1 MWSPPQAGENEFR
14 TLENTI
20 YLVEIAWRTIQ
31 DSLRQQQQVP
41 PSSKQGS
48 LEKISKTSVGNVKFW
63 DQIGQNECAEG
74 VLIVKCPFPGS
85 KVRNGG
91 PDRFQSTLQKS
102 GVKTLFENVRCKK
115 VHNPYRP
122 PGGVG
127 GWSRTLLILG
137 SVSRTLLIKHPM
149 SATLQSTDLQEQF
162 PMPYACSERSRGVP
176 KQLC

>member
-20 YLVEIAWRTIQ
+20 YLVEIAWRTRQ
-31 DSLRQQQQVP
+31 ESLRQQQQVP
-41 PSSKQGS
+41 PSSKTCIS
-48 LEKISKTSVGNVKFW
+48 ISPLSEKISKTSVGNVIFW

-74 VLIVKCPFPGS
+74 ALIVKRPFPGS

-102 GVKTLFENVRCKK
+102 GVKKLFEIFRCKK

-122 PGGVG
+122 PGGG
-127 GWSRTLLILG
+127 RGWSRTLLILG

-149 SATLQSTDLQEQF
+149 VM
-162 PMPYACSERSRGVP
+162 MPSYAVTVRMRAAY
-176 KQLC
+176 L

>member
-1 MWSPPQAGENEFR
+1 MENDTGFSKATTTSPS
-14 TLENTI
+14 
-20 YLVEIAWRTIQ
+20 LVQ
-31 DSLRQQQQVP
+31 NMYFHKPLS
-41 PSSKQGS
+41 
-48 LEKISKTSVGNVKFW
+48 EKISKTSVGNVKFW

-102 GVKTLFENVRCKK
+102 GVKKLFENFRCKK

-127 GWSRTLLILG
+127 GG
-137 SVSRTLLIKHPM
+137 PG
-149 SATLQSTDLQEQF
+149 
-162 PMPYACSERSRGVP
+162 PY
-176 KQLC
+176 

>member
-102 GVKTLFENVRCKK
+102 GVKNSSKISGVKKCITLTA
-115 VHNPYRP
+115 P
-122 PGGVG
+122 PGG
-127 GWSRTLLILG
+127 
-137 SVSRTLLIKHPM
+137 
-149 SATLQSTDLQEQF
+149 
-162 PMPYACSERSRGVP
+162 
-176 KQLC
+176 